1 MSFQNEQSAH
11 RSVTPGKPIFADA
24 LLRQVLSGTQLGGLI
39 VEMPDGDRL
48 KFDGPSPGPQARVT
62 IHRWRCLWRLLT
74 ASDLGFAES
83 YMDGDWSSPNLV
95 SLLKFAGLNGLLA
108 EPTRLHRLLGL
119 AGKVRHAL
127 NRNTRRGSRRNIS
140 AHYDLGNCFYRQWL
154 DPGMSYSSAL
164 FSSPAQTLD
173 EAQDAKLARV
183 IELLEVSGAE
193 RVLEIGCGWG
203 GLAERLLERSDCS
216 LTGLT
221 LSIEQLGWAERRLR
235 ERGLLDRCELRLQDY
250 RDARGTFDRIVSI
263 EMLEAVGEAY
273 WPAYFSTLW
282 DRLRP
287 GGVAVLQVITIDE
300 CRFDDYRRRPDFIQ
314 KHIFPGGMLPTP
326 QIIEREAAN
335 AGLRLVSEEFF
346 GESYAR
352 TLGEWQRRFQK
363 SWPEIEVLGFDRR
376 FKRTWEYYLAYC
388 RAGFECGALNVGLY
402 KFIR

>member
-1 MSFQNEQSAH
+1 MPHQQEQSAQ
-11 RSVTPGKPIFADA
+11 RSIASEKRSLAEASF
-24 LLRQVLSGTQLGGLI
+24 RQVFRGLECGQLV
-39 VEMPDGDRL
+39 VEMPDGERL
-48 KFDGPSPGPQARVT
+48 TFDGPSPSPQARVT
-62 IHRWRCLWRLLT
+62 VHRWRCLWRLLT

-95 SLLKFAGLNGLLA
+95 GLLKFACLNSMIA

-119 AGKVRHAL
+119 GSKVRHAL
-127 NRNTRRGSRRNIS
+127 NRNTRGGSRRNVS
-140 AHYDLGNCFYRQWL
+140 AHYDLGNHFYRLWL
-154 DPGMSYSSAL
+154 DPGMNYSSAL

-183 IELLEVSGAE
+183 IDLLELSGGE

-203 GLAERLLERSDCS
+203 GLAERLLEQNDCS

-221 LSIEQLGWAERRLR
+221 LSIEQLAWAVRRLR
-235 ERGLLDRCELRLQDY
+235 DRGLLDRSELRLQDY
-250 RDARGTFDRIVSI
+250 RDVSGTFDRIVSI
-263 EMLEAVGEAY
+263 EMLEAVGKAY

-287 GGVAVLQVITIDE
+287 GGIAVLQVITIDE
-300 CRFDDYRRRPDFIQ
+300 RRFDAYVRRPDFIQ
-314 KHIFPGGMLPTP
+314 KHIFPGGMLPTT

-335 AGLRLVSEEFF
+335 AGLRLISEEFF
-346 GESYAR
+346 GECYAR

-363 SWPEIEVLGFDRR
+363 SWPHIEYLGFDRR

-388 RAGFECGALNVGLY
+388 QAGFECGALNVGLY
-402 KFIR
+402 KFDR